1 MGAKTVEG
9 PRILTRD
16 DILGTSLRRETVEV
30 PEWGG
35 SVIVRC
41 LTGAE
46 RDEYDSWRFNA
57 LVATNGSRPSL
68 RNVRARL
75 AALSIV
81 NEQGERQFSDDDVLA
96 LGEKDGA
103 ALHRVFEVAQRLS
116 QIVSEREMEALIAN
130 LKAGPTA
137 ARG

>member
-1 MGAKTVEG
+1 MATKS
-9 PRILTRD
+9 PHILTREE
-16 DILGTSLRRETVEV
+16 ILGTPLRQETLDV

-57 LVATNGSRPSL
+57 LVATNGARPPL

-81 NEQGERQFSDDDVLA
+81 DAEGHRQFSEDDVLA

-130 LKAGPTA
+130 IKADRSA